1 VWRCTSTFGVEP
13 CFFETGAPGIV
24 LHKSGFCRGSRT
36 LRPRFLPLGTVDE
49 YYAAI
54 NNPALWNP
62 RTSLKTLWKALAVR
76 IRPLF
81 DLLYAEVDNDTIMAA
96 HPWALGARL
105 LHERYGVPLV
115 SLQISPSMFLS
126 AKLPPIHKQ
135 FTIPLSL
142 PYPVRAGLLW
152 TFDRAVLDRICAP
165 DINRLRSDL
174 GLPPVTRIM
183 GRWMHSPQS
192 VLGLFPEWFA
202 PPQTDWPPN
211 VTLTGFPLFDEAE
224 FRSDDTELESFLTK
238 GPAPVVFTPGSTL
251 VNGLP
256 YYTVAAD
263 ALNAL
268 GAKGI
273 FLASKG
279 TMLPRLTPNILT
291 RSYVP
296 LSKLLPRATA
306 LVHHG
311 GIGTASQAFAA
322 GIPQLITPFA
332 HDQFDNA
339 ARVERL
345 GCGFQMHSH
354 GSGQAMRT
362 SLKRLL
368 DDQDIQQ
375 NCAAFRL
382 RVESGE
388 SACIRRPWIWSISS
402 RSKNYAADPA
412 ARATAND
419 LSEGLIPSRLI
430 LAIKVVRGR
439 PSRAAAPFRPPMTP
453 PVCCRV

>member
-1 VWRCTSTFGVEP
+1 LAVRGSDHIHFEFTGGEGILHIIVIAVGSSGDVHPLLGLSRVFLRQGHRVSFCTSPAF
-13 CFFETGAPGIV
+13 ADIV
-24 LHKSGFCRGSRT
+24 QRCGL
-36 LRPRFLPLGTVDE
+36 RFLPFGTADE

-62 RTSLKTLWKALAVR
+62 RTSLKTLWKAVAVR

-81 DLLYAEVDNDTIMAA
+81 DLLHAEAGNDTIMAA
-96 HPWALGARL
+96 HPWAFGARL
-105 LHERYGVPLV
+105 LHEKHGVPLV
-115 SLQISPSMFLS
+115 SLQISPSTFLS

-152 TFDRAVLDRICAP
+152 AFDRGVLDGICAP
-165 DINRLRSDL
+165 DINRLRSEL
-174 GLPPVTRIM
+174 GLPAVTRIM
-183 GRWMHSPQS
+183 GRWMHSPQG

-202 PPQTDWPPN
+202 PPQSDWPAN

-224 FRSDDTELESFLTK
+224 FRSDDAELEDFLAK
-238 GPAPVVFTPGSTL
+238 GPAPVVFTPGSTV
-251 VNGLP
+251 VNGLS
-256 YYTVAAD
+256 YYTAAAD

-268 GAKGI
+268 GSRGI

-279 TMLPRLTPNILT
+279 TILPQLTPNILT

-296 LSKLLPRATA
+296 LSKLLPRAKA

-345 GCGFQMHSH
+345 GCGLQVRSH
-354 GSGQAMRT
+354 GTAEAMLRP
-362 SLKRLL
+362 LKQLL
-368 DDQDIQQ
+368 EDESIQR
-375 NCAAFRL
+375 NCAAFRS
-382 RVESGE
+382 RVEPGE
-388 SACIRRPWIWSISS
+388 SACLKALSAIE
-402 RSKNYAADPA
+402 NV
-412 ARATAND
+412 ARGALKKSHMQEALEQQRGVATA
-419 LSEGLIPSRLI
+419 
-430 LAIKVVRGR
+430 
-439 PSRAAAPFRPPMTP
+439 
-453 PVCCRV
+453 